1 MKHGAPRR
9 KEISRFGRGL
19 ITALWTLGILL
30 ALLAGGAAY
39 AGWRVSERDRTLPNQ
54 WLDGIAVGDLTQEEA
69 ASRLREAG
77 WDSLNDLPLTVNFP
91 LDLSLQL
98 DRREA
103 RASYTAEEAA
113 ALIYSRGHGASRF
126 ENLRDSIQASLSRG
140 VELRLEPGALNE
152 TYVRANIR
160 SVTDRFRELTWDSEL
175 HLDAANARMS
185 LTKGGGSIW
194 LDDAK
199 IYRAVSEALR
209 ENTQQ
214 LDWTEI
220 SGEVNPPDFQ
230 KIRED
235 IGSEPQDARFS
246 GDHFEIIPETVGCS
260 FDAEEALRLWN
271 EALPGMR
278 VEIPVVYTPAA
289 VTAADLE
296 ALLYRDRL
304 CFMTTYY
311 RDSTDE
317 RKSNIH
323 LAADRLNGR
332 IVYPGEVFSYN
343 DAIGERTEEEGFLLA
358 GAYADGEQVEEIG
371 GGICQVSSTLYCA
384 SMYAQMKT
392 TMRQNHWFAVNYLSM
407 GYDATVSWKMPDFRF
422 RNDREYPVRID
433 AYYDDESVT
442 IEFWGTDTDGTHV
455 KPFTSVSEVYDE
467 EYKNVL
473 VGYSVTVT
481 RNILDANDN
490 IIRQVTEPTG
500 IYHLHDHEIKWPEE
514 KRMRD
519 AAQAVLGLG

>member
-113 ALIYSRGHGASRF
+113 ALIYSRGHGASRL
-126 ENLRDSIQASLSRG
+126 ENLRDYIQASLSRG

-199 IYRAVSEALR
+199 IYRAVSDRNLHEGLAAPQAYLYVLIDYDAILANSKIADPLQKTPLPSQTRDFASPVVRLSMARGDRVPYLASENADTADVTVWENVLTASGNRADLNEGVYLTEHAAASNPLAAFINGIDPSSTDLAAFASAMETGLAIDGALQDNR
-209 ENTQQ
+209 VYMFTH
-214 LDWTEI
+214 
-220 SGEVNPPDFQ
+220 
-230 KIRED
+230 RED
-235 IGSEPQDARFS
+235 NSVKRGA
-246 GDHFEIIPETVGCS
+246 EITGGFNRDTETFG
-260 FDAEEALRLWN
+260 
-271 EALPGMR
+271 
-278 VEIPVVYTPAA
+278 Y
-289 VTAADLE
+289 
-296 ALLYRDRL
+296 LY
-304 CFMTTYY
+304 
-311 RDSTDE
+311 
-317 RKSNIH
+317 
-323 LAADRLNGR
+323 
-332 IVYPGEVFSYN
+332 
-343 DAIGERTEEEGFLLA
+343 
-358 GAYADGEQVEEIG
+358 
-371 GGICQVSSTLYCA
+371 
-384 SMYAQMKT
+384 
-392 TMRQNHWFAVNYLSM
+392 
-407 GYDATVSWKMPDFRF
+407 
-422 RNDREYPVRID
+422 
-433 AYYDDESVT
+433 
-442 IEFWGTDTDGTHV
+442 
-455 KPFTSVSEVYDE
+455 
-467 EYKNVL
+467 L
-473 VGYSVTVT
+473 V
-481 RNILDANDN
+481 
-490 IIRQVTEPTG
+490 P
-500 IYHLHDHEIKWPEE
+500 
-514 KRMRD
+514 
-519 AAQAVLGLG
+519 